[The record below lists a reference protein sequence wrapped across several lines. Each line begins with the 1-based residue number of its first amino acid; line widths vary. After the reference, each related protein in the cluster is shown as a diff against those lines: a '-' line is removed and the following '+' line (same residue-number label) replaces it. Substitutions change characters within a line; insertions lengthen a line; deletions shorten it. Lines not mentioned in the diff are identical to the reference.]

1 MFSQLR
7 LDALLSGFISIFFVF
22 VVNMAIIIAALVFL
36 ANRMPADLLYPMLK
50 VISIIS
56 LALPPYVAARIAVN
70 HPILHG
76 LIIGITQSLIIVAL
90 MTQTASWE
98 GTQQDNIIDQMPL
111 VGGSLIVLSL
121 ISGMIARWMNQRN
134 KS

>member
-1 MFSQLR
+1 MLFQLR

-36 ANRMPADLLYPMLK
+36 ANHVPADLLYPTLK

-56 LALPPYVAARIAVN
+56 LALPPYVAARTADN
-70 HPILHG
+70 QPILHG
-76 LIIGITQSLIIVAL
+76 LIIGIIQSLIIVAL

-98 GTQQDNIIDQMPL
+98 GTQQNNIIEQMPL
-111 VGGSLIVLSL
+111 VGGSLIILSL
-121 ISGMIARWMNQRN
+121 FSGMIAQWMNQKN